1 MDLKVKQLSDDEKY
15 LIIENHSLF
24 YCLCLLQVEEKNEK
38 NKALIDALS
47 KISSSIS
54 TYQNNE
60 RKKGNLYRTLNEV
73 AIEKNSQIGKLIINE
88 ITNPEFINLE
98 HLTQALLKSIHYGE
112 WDYFDK
118 LSLLIKRLKF
128 NNPVFKFDYKWF
140 KLTFGEDITNYI
152 ANSSYLYPTKS
163 RNKIYLFKNN
173 KITKIDLPEKEQK
186 NPKTRTKT
194 K

>member
-24 YCLCLLQVEEKNEK
+24 YYFCLLQVEEKNEK
-38 NKALIDALS
+38 NKTLIDALS
-47 KISSSIS
+47 KINSSIN

-60 RKKGNLYRTLNEV
+60 REKGNLYRTLNEV

-98 HLTQALLKSIHYGE
+98 HLTHALLKSIHYGE

-118 LSLLIKRLKF
+118 LSFLIKRLKF

-140 KLTFGEDITNYI
+140 KLTFGEDIANYI
-152 ANSSYLYPTKS
+152 ANSSYLYPTKT
-163 RNKIYLFKNN
+163 RQKIYLFKNN
-173 KITKIDLPEKEQK
+173 KITKIDLSEKTQT
-186 NPKTRTKT
+186 NPKTRAKT